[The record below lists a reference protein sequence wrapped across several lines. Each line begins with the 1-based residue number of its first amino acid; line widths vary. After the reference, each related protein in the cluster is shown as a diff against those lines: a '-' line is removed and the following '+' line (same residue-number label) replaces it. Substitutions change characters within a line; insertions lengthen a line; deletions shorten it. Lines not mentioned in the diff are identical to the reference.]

1 MLDDLIDEYVAT
13 LDDTLYHPFL
23 EAFYSQLGNLSFTM
37 YKKEKALEA
46 YRNCLKC
53 KEIIYPKDS
62 QELIR
67 PLMQILRLSSE
78 NDESLEPVEVG

>member
-1 MLDDLIDEYVAT
+1 
-13 LDDTLYHPFL
+13 
-23 EAFYSQLGNLSFTM
+23 M
-37 YKKEKALEA
+37 YKKDKALEA

-78 NDESLEPVEVG
+78 NDESLEPVEIGQRVNGILNTHINKIDNDLVMNSGNFSDEKKSEIE